1 MSALVG
7 LFSLVV
13 SFLKSPTL
21 LRDLL
26 QIAKAISAIYQTEGK
41 EAALR
46 ASKSAVEKM
55 KRAKTDAEIFEALV
69 ITRNLSNGIVNSDD
83 DGGL

>member
-26 QIAKAISAIYQTEGK
+26 KIARAIAAIYKTEGK

-46 ASKSAVEKM
+46 ASESAVEKM
-55 KRAKTDAEIFEALV
+55 KSAKTDAEIHEALV